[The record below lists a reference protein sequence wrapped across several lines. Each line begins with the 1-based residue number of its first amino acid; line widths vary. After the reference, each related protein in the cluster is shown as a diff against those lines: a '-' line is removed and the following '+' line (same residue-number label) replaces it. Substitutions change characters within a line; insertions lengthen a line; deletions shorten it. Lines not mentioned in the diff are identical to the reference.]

1 LTILLN
7 KLILLVYPKINRKS
21 RKLSTTLII
30 NQNKLMAAS
39 KHDEIANKLAKKFN
53 TEYKSDKGIDLV
65 LRDRVIEVET
75 KKASLSQGIGQVVR
89 SQKARYLAVN
99 KINIDNA
106 LEETKGT
113 GIGVM
118 NEAGR
123 IIKKA
128 SRKNG

>member
-1 LTILLN
+1 
-7 KLILLVYPKINRKS
+7 
-21 RKLSTTLII
+21 
-30 NQNKLMAAS
+30 MAAS

-106 LEETKGT
+106 LEETEGT